1 MTGLNEFL
9 ALFGN
14 ITLAEI
20 VVFVFAM
27 IFLFLIYKEIK
38 KYVDAKV
45 KEQHDKEAV
54 DKAYKQKLEEAWS
67 ATQKYP
73 EYRQQSIKIQ
83 GLLESEIQEVKDTET
98 TITEALKKLSERLE
112 RMEEDTKR
120 RERNQ
125 LRDLLLK
132 NYRHYTNK
140 ELNPT
145 QSWTKMEAEAFW
157 ELFSDYE
164 DAGGNGYM
172 HTIVQ
177 PEMNKLI
184 VTDH

>member
-9 ALFGN
+9 TLFGN

-38 KYVDAKV
+38 KYVDTKV
-45 KEQHDKEAV
+45 KEQHDKEE
-54 DKAYKQKLEEAWS
+54 KEKIYKQKLEEAWS

-98 TITEALKKLSERLE
+98 TITEALSELSKRLE

-125 LRDLLLK
+125 LRDLLLR

-140 ELNPT
+140 ELNPA
-145 QSWTKMEAEAFW
+145 QSWTKMESEAFW

-164 DAGGNGYM
+164 DAGGDGYM

>member
-9 ALFGN
+9 TLFGN

-45 KEQHDKEAV
+45 KEQHDKEE
-54 DKAYKQKLEEAWS
+54 KEKIYKQKLEEAWN

-98 TITEALKKLSERLE
+98 TITKALSELSKRLE

-125 LRDLLLK
+125 LRDLLLR

-140 ELNPT
+140 ELNPA
-145 QSWTKMEAEAFW
+145 QSWTKMESEAFW

-164 DAGGNGYM
+164 DAGGDGYM